1 MKRTIALLGLAA
13 LVSTPAIAAERG
25 FYFGLDGGQY
35 SYDLD
40 QRGLDRTVEDSLSDV
55 GLVVTDGNS
64 ETSEDGFTYG
74 IIFGYQILRYLAVE
88 AAYVDL
94 GDAEYKSSGSVTD
107 GVITAGMN
115 AQLTAESSGP
125 TVSVLGVLPV
135 FASGWEVYGRA
146 GVYFASN
153 DVGARFSIDGVTEE
167 DSDSSNSTE
176 FLWGVGTGYTRG
188 DWTVRLD
195 FQQFT
200 DVGDSD
206 TDGDVNVNRIVLGAI
221 YRY

>member
-13 LVSTPAIAAERG
+13 MASTPAVAAERG
-25 FYFGLDGGQY
+25 FYLGLDAGQY
-35 SYDLD
+35 AYDLD
-40 QRGLDRTVEDSLSDV
+40 QRGIDRTVEDSVADA
-55 GLVVTDGNS
+55 GLVVLEGQSD
-64 ETSEDGFTYG
+64 TSEEGFTYG
-74 IIFGYQILRYLAVE
+74 IILGYQILPYLAVE

-94 GDAEYKSSGSVTD
+94 GDAEYKARGVVTD
-107 GVITAGMN
+107 GVNTADMN
-115 AQLTAESSGP
+115 ALFTAESSGA
-125 TVSVLGVLPV
+125 TVSALGILPV
-135 FASGWEVYGRA
+135 LDSGWEVYGRA

-153 DVGARFSIDGVTEE
+153 DVGASFTIDGITESA
-167 DSDSSNSTE
+167 SDSSNSTE
-176 FLWGVGTGYTRG
+176 FLWGVGAGYTRG

-206 TDGDVNVNRIVLGAI
+206 TSGDVSVNRIVLGAV

>member
-13 LVSTPAIAAERG
+13 LASTPAMAAERG
-25 FYFGLDGGQY
+25 FYLGVDAGQY
-35 SYDLD
+35 AYDLD
-40 QRGLDRTVEDSLSDV
+40 QRDLDRSVEDSVADAGL
-55 GLVVTDGNS
+55 LVVEGRSD
-64 ETSEDGFTYG
+64 TSEDGFSYG
-74 IIFGYQILRYLAVE
+74 IIFGYQVFPFLAVE

-94 GDAEYKSSGSVTD
+94 GDAEYRASGVVTD
-107 GVITAGMN
+107 GSTTAEMN
-115 AQLTAESSGP
+115 ARLTAESSGA
-125 TVSVLGVLPV
+125 TVSALGVLPV
-135 FASGWEVYGRA
+135 FDSGWEVYGRA

-153 DVGARFSIDGVTEE
+153 DVAASFAIAGVT
-167 DSDSSNSTE
+167 DSASDSSNSTE

-206 TDGDVNVNRIVLGAI
+206 TSGDVNVNRIAIGAV

>member
-1 MKRTIALLGLAA
+1 MKRMIVLLGLAA

-25 FYFGLDGGQY
+25 FYFGMDVGQY
-35 SYDLD
+35 AYDLD
-40 QRGLDRTVEDSLSDV
+40 QRGIDRMVEDTVADV
-55 GLVVTDGNS
+55 GLAVIDGQS

-74 IIFGYQILRYLAVE
+74 IILGYQILPYLAVE

-94 GDAEYKSSGSVTD
+94 GDAEYKARGVVTD
-107 GVITAGMN
+107 GVTTAEMN

-125 TVSVLGVLPV
+125 TVSVLGILPV

-153 DVGARFSIDGVTEE
+153 DVAASVAIDGISESA
-167 DSDSSNSTE
+167 SDSSNSTE
-176 FLWGVGTGYTRG
+176 FLWGVGAGYTRG

-206 TDGDVNVNRIVLGAI
+206 STGDVNVNRIVLGAV

>member
-13 LVSTPAIAAERG
+13 LVSTPAVAADRG
-25 FYFGLDGGQY
+25 FYFGLDAGQY
-35 SYDLD
+35 AYDLD
-40 QRGLDRTVEDSLSDV
+40 QRGIDRMIEGSLADV
-55 GLVVTDGNS
+55 GLTVLDGQS
-64 ETSEDGFTYG
+64 STSEDGFTYG
-74 IIFGYQILRYLAVE
+74 IIFGYQILPYLAAE

-94 GDAEYKSSGSVTD
+94 GDAEYRGNSQVSD
-107 GVITAGMN
+107 GTTNAGMN
-115 AQLTAESSGP
+115 AQLTAESSGA
-125 TVSVLGVLPV
+125 TVSVLGILPV
-135 FASGWEVYGRA
+135 FASGWDVYGRA

-153 DVGARFSIDGVTEE
+153 DVAARISIDGISEQE
-167 DSDSSNSTE
+167 SDSSNSTE
-176 FLWGVGTGYTRG
+176 FLWGVGAGYTRG

-206 TDGDVNVNRIVLGAI
+206 TTGDVSVNRIVLGAV

>member
-1 MKRTIALLGLAA
+1 MKCTIALLGLAV

-25 FYFGLDGGQY
+25 FYFGLDAGQY

-40 QRGLDRTVEDSLSDV
+40 QGGLDRTVEDTLADV
-55 GLVVTDGNS
+55 GLTVLDGS
-64 ETSEDGFTYG
+64 SDTSEDGFTYG
-74 IIFGYQILRYLAVE
+74 IIFGYQILPYLAVE

-94 GDAEYKSSGSVTD
+94 GDAEYKASGSVTD
-107 GVITAGMN
+107 GVTDAGMN

-125 TVSVLGVLPV
+125 TVSVLGILPV

-146 GVYFASN
+146 GVYFADN
-153 DVGARFSIDGVTEE
+153 DVEAQFTIDGVSEQAG
-167 DSDSSNSTE
+167 DSSNSTE
-176 FLWGVGTGYTRG
+176 FLWGVGAGYTRG

-206 TDGDVNVNRIVLGAI
+206 TSGDVNVNRIVLGAI

>member
-1 MKRTIALLGLAA
+1 MKCTIALLGLAA

-25 FYFGLDGGQY
+25 FYFGMDVGQY
-35 SYDLD
+35 AYDLD
-40 QRGLDRTVEDSLSDV
+40 QRGIDRMVEDTVADV
-55 GLVVTDGNS
+55 GLAVIDGQS

-74 IIFGYQILRYLAVE
+74 IILGYQILPYLAVE

-94 GDAEYKSSGSVTD
+94 GDAEYKARGVVTD
-107 GVITAGMN
+107 GVTTAEMN

-125 TVSVLGVLPV
+125 TLSVLGILPV

-153 DVGARFSIDGVTEE
+153 DVEASVAIDGISESA
-167 DSDSSNSTE
+167 SDSSNSTE
-176 FLWGVGTGYTRG
+176 FLWGVGAGYTRG

-206 TDGDVNVNRIVLGAI
+206 SSGDVNVNRIVLGAV

>member
-13 LVSTPAIAAERG
+13 LASTPAVAAERG
-25 FYFGLDGGQY
+25 FYIGLDAGQY
-35 SYDLD
+35 AYDLD
-40 QRGLDRTVEDSLSDV
+40 QRDLDSLVVGSIEDV
-55 GLVVTDGNS
+55 GLDVLDGS
-64 ETSEDGFTYG
+64 SDTSEDGFTYG
-74 IIFGYQILRYLAVE
+74 IIFGYQILPYLAVE

-94 GDAEYKSSGSVTD
+94 GEAEYKANGTVTD
-107 GVITAGMN
+107 GLTTAEMN
-115 AQLTAESSGP
+115 AQLTTESSGP
-125 TVSVLGVLPV
+125 TLSVLGVLPV
-135 FASGWEVYGRA
+135 FDSGWDVYARA

-153 DVGARFSIDGVTEE
+153 DVGARFTIDGIS
-167 DSDSSNSTE
+167 DSASDSSNSTE

-206 TDGDVNVNRIVLGAI
+206 STGDVNVNRIVLGAV

>member
-13 LVSTPAIAAERG
+13 LVSTPAVAADRG
-25 FYFGLDGGQY
+25 FYFGLDAGQY
-35 SYDLD
+35 AYDLD
-40 QRGLDRTVEDSLSDV
+40 QRGIDRMIEGSLADV
-55 GLVVTDGNS
+55 GLTVLDGQS
-64 ETSEDGFTYG
+64 STSEDGFTYG
-74 IIFGYQILRYLAVE
+74 IIFGYQILPYLAAE

-94 GDAEYKSSGSVTD
+94 GDAEYRGNSQVSD
-107 GVITAGMN
+107 GTTNAGMN
-115 AQLTAESSGP
+115 SQLTAESSGA
-125 TVSVLGVLPV
+125 TVSVLGILPV

-153 DVGARFSIDGVTEE
+153 DVAARISIDGISEQA
-167 DSDSSNSTE
+167 SDSSNSTE
-176 FLWGVGTGYTRG
+176 FLWGVGAGYTRG

-206 TDGDVNVNRIVLGAI
+206 TTGDVSVNRIVLGAV

>member
-1 MKRTIALLGLAA
+1 MKRMIALLGLAA

-25 FYFGLDGGQY
+25 FYFGMDVGQY
-35 SYDLD
+35 AYDLD
-40 QRGLDRTVEDSLSDV
+40 QRGIDRMVEDTVADV
-55 GLVVTDGNS
+55 GLAVIDGQS

-74 IIFGYQILRYLAVE
+74 IILGYQILPYLAVE

-94 GDAEYKSSGSVTD
+94 GDAEYKARGVVTD
-107 GVITAGMN
+107 GVTTAEMN

-125 TVSVLGVLPV
+125 TVSVLGILPV

-153 DVGARFSIDGVTEE
+153 DVAASVAIDGISESA
-167 DSDSSNSTE
+167 SDSSNSTE
-176 FLWGVGTGYTRG
+176 FLWGVGAGYTRG

-206 TDGDVNVNRIVLGAI
+206 STGDVNVNRIVLGAV